1 VTDRIDLLTTAEYQ
15 VKLNTCIHCGLCLEA
30 CPTYPVFG
38 GTEMDGP
45 RGRIALMRAVSD
57 GRASPDDRNFTT
69 HIDRCLGCLSCESA
83 CPSGV
88 SYRDLVAP
96 ARQAIANTRTISPAE
111 RFVRWLGLRQL
122 MPHVQRLRLIA
133 WMAWLFQVLG
143 LHRLLRALP
152 GLPEPLRTMTDIVP
166 SIVPRYRDYR
176 NVTPALGERR
186 GRVAFF
192 VGCIQE
198 AFLAPVNDATI
209 RVLQRN
215 GYEVS
220 FPQLQTCCGAAQV
233 HVGEA
238 ELACALARRNIDAFS
253 TQDVDA
259 IIVNAGGCGL
269 ALKEYAE
276 LLHDDPNYAE
286 QARQF
291 SMKVQD
297 INEFLAEHLHVP
309 PQGAVPARATYVDSC
324 HLRHGQ
330 RVVRQP
336 RELLRRIRGLEL
348 IELQRPDHCCGSA
361 GTYNLANPEA
371 AAAILEAKMADVA
384 ATGAKL
390 IVTSNTGCHMQLIAG
405 VRRSGMQAR
414 VMHVVEVLNLAYEGK
429 G

>member
-1 VTDRIDLLTTAEYQ
+1 LLTTAEYQ
-15 VKLNTCIHCGLCLEA
+15 AKLNTCIHCGLCLEA

-45 RGRIALMRAVSD
+45 RGRIALMRAVSE
-57 GRASPDDRNFTT
+57 GRAGLGDPNFTT

-88 SYRDLVAP
+88 PYRDLVAP
-96 ARQAIANTRTISPAE
+96 VRLAIAHTRRIGPVE

-122 MPHVQRLRLIA
+122 MPYVQRLRVIA
-133 WMAWLFQVLG
+133 WLAWLYQVLG
-143 LHRLLRALP
+143 LHRLVRALP
-152 GLPEPLRTMTDIVP
+152 GLPEPLRTMHDILP
-166 SIVPRYRDYR
+166 PIVPRYRDYR
-176 NVTPALGERR
+176 HSAPALGERR
-186 GRVAFF
+186 GQVTFF
-192 VGCIQE
+192 FGCIQE

-215 GYEVS
+215 GYTVS

-233 HVGEA
+233 HAGEV
-238 ELACALARRNIDAFS
+238 ELARALARQNIDAFPV
-253 TQDVDA
+253 QDVEA

-269 ALKEYAE
+269 ALKEYVE
-276 LLHDDPNYAE
+276 LLHDDPSYAE
-286 QARQF
+286 RARQF

-309 PQGAVPARATYVDSC
+309 PQGAVRARATYVDSC

-348 IELQRPDHCCGSA
+348 VELQRPDHCCGSA
-361 GTYNLANPEA
+361 GTYNLAKPEA
-371 AAAILEAKMADVA
+371 ADTILEAKMADVA
-384 ATGAKL
+384 STGANL